1 MCSILVTNRNIQNF
15 DGVNYFLKLRGP
27 DHTSVYNHQGVTLVH
42 NLLSISGA
50 FTPQPF
56 IEGNVVAL
64 HNGEIYNY
72 GDYASD
78 DWLLFLPIKTRA

>member
-27 DHTSVYNHQGVTLVH
+27 DHTAVHKQNGVTFVH

-56 IEGNVVAL
+56 VEGDVVAL

-72 GDYASD
+72 VPKPQCSYPNIDGAV
-78 DWLLFLPIKTRA
+78 